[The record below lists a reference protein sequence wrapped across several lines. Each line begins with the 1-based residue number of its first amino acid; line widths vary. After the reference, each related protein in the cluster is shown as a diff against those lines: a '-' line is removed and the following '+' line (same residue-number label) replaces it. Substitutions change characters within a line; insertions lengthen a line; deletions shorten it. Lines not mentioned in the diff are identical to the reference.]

1 MNNNLKKSIVVFGP
15 TATGKTKFS
24 VMLAKKINAEIVS
37 FDSMQVYKGSD
48 IASAKPEK
56 ALLNKIPHHLISTCE
71 DDNAYTVGLF
81 KSDAAGIIKAIQ
93 EKSKRV
99 ILTGGTGLYIDSLIY
114 DIDFSE
120 KSIDKKLRADLTE
133 KIKKD
138 RQSVYDS
145 LSKIDEKAYN
155 TIKIGDTQRII
166 RAIEYYMTTG
176 KKISSQ
182 GLKNTSNE
190 SEFILI
196 GLNYKNRDKLY
207 ENIEKRVDLMM
218 NYGLLKEAK
227 SAYEKNKGK
236 DFKSAS
242 AQMIGHKEFYPY
254 FEGNQSLEESVNLL
268 KQKTRNYAKRQI
280 TWFKKYKTANWIY
293 LDDKNEEEILSEM
306 LKVVKREDES

>member
-1 MNNNLKKSIVVFGP
+1 MNNKLKKSIVIFGP
-15 TATGKTKFS
+15 TATGKSKFS
-24 VMLAKKINAEIVS
+24 VMLAEKINAEIIS

-56 ALLNKIPHHLISTCE
+56 ALLDKIPHHLISTCE

-81 KSDAAGIIKAIQ
+81 KKDADRIIREIQ

-120 KSIDKKLRADLTE
+120 KTVDKKLRADLMNMIE
-133 KIKKD
+133 KD
-138 RQSVYDS
+138 RQSVYDY
-145 LSKIDEKAYN
+145 LSKIDEEACN
-155 TIKIGDTQRII
+155 NIKIRDTQRII
-166 RAIEYYMTTG
+166 RAIEYYITTG

-182 GLKNTSNE
+182 SLKNNSNE

-218 NYGLLKEAK
+218 NNGLLKEAE
-227 SAYEKNKGK
+227 SAYKKNKGK
-236 DFKSAS
+236 DFKSAA

-254 FEGNQSLEESVNLL
+254 FEGHQDLEESVALL

-293 LDDKNEEEILSEM
+293 LDDKNEDEILSEI
-306 LKVVKREDES
+306 LEVVKREDES

>member
-15 TATGKTKFS
+15 TATGKSKFS
-24 VMLAKKINAEIVS
+24 VMLAEKTNAEIVS

-56 ALLNKIPHHLISTCE
+56 ALLLKIPHHLISTCE
-71 DDNAYTVGLF
+71 DDDAYTVGLF

-182 GLKNTSNE
+182 GFKNTSNE

-218 NYGLLKEAK
+218 NNGLLKEAK

-293 LDDKNEEEILSEM
+293 LDDKNEDEILSEM

>member
-15 TATGKTKFS
+15 TATGKSKFS

-56 ALLNKIPHHLISTCE
+56 ALLDKIPHHLISTCE

-218 NYGLLKEAK
+218 NNGLLNEAK
-227 SAYEKNKGK
+227 SAYEKNKEK

-293 LDDKNEEEILSEM
+293 LDDKNEDEILSEM

>member
-15 TATGKTKFS
+15 TATGKSKFS
-24 VMLAKKINAEIVS
+24 VMLAEKINAEIVS

-56 ALLNKIPHHLISTCE
+56 ALLDKIPHHLISICE

-99 ILTGGTGLYIDSLIY
+99 ILTGGTGLYIDGLIY

-182 GLKNTSNE
+182 GFKNTSNE

-218 NYGLLKEAK
+218 NNGLLKEAK

-293 LDDKNEEEILSEM
+293 LDDKNEDEILSEM

>member
-15 TATGKTKFS
+15 TATGKSKFS
-24 VMLAKKINAEIVS
+24 VMLAEKINAEIVS

-56 ALLNKIPHHLISTCE
+56 ALLDKIPHHLISTCE

-182 GLKNTSNE
+182 GFKNTSNE

-293 LDDKNEEEILSEM
+293 LDDKNEDEILSEM